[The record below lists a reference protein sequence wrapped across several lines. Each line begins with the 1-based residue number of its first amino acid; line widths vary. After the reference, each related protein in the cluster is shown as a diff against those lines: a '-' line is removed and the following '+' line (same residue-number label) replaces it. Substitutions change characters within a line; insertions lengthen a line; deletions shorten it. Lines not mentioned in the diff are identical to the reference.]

1 MMWNSFVT
9 SYRFILKS
17 KTFTAINLIGL
28 TAGLT
33 ASFFLFIYIINELSY
48 NSFYQNNNRIFRI
61 IREVSGVKIP
71 LSPALLTSNL
81 QSHISGIEKTG
92 KIIFLPL
99 QVGPIPVKQN
109 DNFVEENGFICA
121 DPEILEILSIQVFS
135 RYDANEQLDSNSVI
149 LSESAALR
157 CFGTKNPVGRQLG
170 INISGIPFSP
180 TVTGVFRDLPWNST
194 IQIDYI
200 ASMDLFRSLMLE
212 FVIDLDS
219 EVDAFEDAYAES
231 YLLIDRSSRAGEI
244 QAQIPA
250 LLDSL
255 GHTDADVNYRFQNIG
270 DIYLDSPDIVNDFH
284 LKGDRDSLFYYASL
298 AIFILLLAGINYSI
312 LSTARSAL
320 RFKEVGVRKVL
331 GATKRVLRMQILIES
346 MMLTF
351 LAFPLSFLVLGL
363 VEPFM
368 DNLYGYKIQL
378 YTWNMLIYIPLFAGI
393 TLLIG
398 FVSGAYLALY
408 LSALNPLKAIK
419 NQIFTRQRFS
429 MSKVFIVFQLLI
441 TLSLLICVII
451 ILAQLD
457 YCLHENT
464 GIDKRNL
471 LTVSFDPEEFHDYT
485 KLRDKTR
492 KEKSVIAVSG
502 SSIMP
507 PSNART
513 SIPIALSDTLEQPIS
528 AETYY
533 VDEGFLETLGVEIV
547 AGKGIHASDA
557 DSISTPT
564 VLNQDFVV
572 QVKLTDPVN
581 TSLGQFKIMGI
592 VRDFNIHS
600 FYSKI
605 NPALFIYA
613 PDKCRYMVVRFQPGT
628 LNETVDGIQQHWEE
642 LAPGMPFQYT
652 TFNDALSNMYDQE
665 QKFGQVVSLFA
676 LLAFIITGMGLF
688 GLALLI
694 SERRMKETAIRKVFG
709 ASNVDILFRMQK
721 EFLVYIG
728 IASLIAVPATW
739 ILMNYWLSTFYYK
752 TGMHWYLFVISIVSV
767 TIFVSAIILMRTYR
781 VLHQNLI
788 NALRYE

>member
-48 NSFYQNNNRIFRI
+48 NSFYPNKNRIFRT
-61 IREVSGVKIP
+61 IREASGVKIP
-71 LSPALLTSNL
+71 LSPSLLITSL
-81 QSHISGIEKTG
+81 QSYTEGIEKTG
-92 KIIFLPL
+92 KIIFLPF

-109 DNFVEENGFICA
+109 DKFVEENGFICA
-121 DPEILEILSIQVFS
+121 DPEILEIFSIQVIS
-135 RYDANEQLDSNSVI
+135 RDDDGGQLDSNSVI

-157 CFGTKNPVGRQLG
+157 CFGTKNVVGRQLE
-170 INISGIPFSP
+170 INNSGIPFSLN
-180 TVTGVFRDLPWNST
+180 VTGVFQDLPWNST
-194 IQIDYI
+194 IQIDYM
-200 ASMDLFRSLMLE
+200 ASMDLFRSLMIGFE
-212 FVIDLDS
+212 IDLDS
-219 EVDAFEDAYAES
+219 EVDAFEDTYAES
-231 YLLIDRSSRAGEI
+231 YLLIDRSSRVEEI

-255 GHTDADVNYRFQNIG
+255 GHTDAKLNYRFQNIS
-270 DIYLDSPDIVNDFH
+270 DIYMDSTDIVNDFH

-298 AIFILLLAGINYSI
+298 AIFVLLLAGINYSI

-331 GATKRVLRMQILIES
+331 GATKRALRIQILIES

-393 TLLIG
+393 TLFIG

-408 LSALNPLKAIK
+408 LSALNPMKAIK

-441 TLSLLICVII
+441 TLSLLICVMI

-471 LTVSFDPEEFHDYT
+471 LIVSFDPEEFQDYR
-485 KLRDKTR
+485 KLRDEIK

-507 PSNART
+507 PSNA
-513 SIPIALSDTLEQPIS
+513 SAYNPIKFESLEQTIS
-528 AETYY
+528 QETYF
-533 VDEGFLETLGVEIV
+533 VDECFFETLGVEIV
-547 AGKGIHASDA
+547 AGKGI
-557 DSISTPT
+557 SISDVDSNGTPT
-564 VLNQDFVV
+564 VLNQEAVAE
-572 QVKLTDPVN
+572 LNLPDPLN
-581 TSLGQFKIMGI
+581 TRMRPIKIVGI
-592 VRDFNIHS
+592 ARDFNIHS

-613 PDKCRYMVVRFQPGT
+613 PDKCSFMVVRFQPGT
-628 LNETVDGIQQHWEE
+628 LNETVDGIQRHWEA
-642 LAPGMPFQYT
+642 LAPGMPFEYT
-652 TFNDALSNMYDQE
+652 TFNDALSNIYDQE
-665 QKFGQVVSLFA
+665 QKFGQVVASFSF
-676 LLAFIITGMGLF
+676 LAFIITGMGLF

-709 ASNVDILFRMQK
+709 ASNTDILFRMQK
-721 EFLVYIG
+721 EFLIYIG
-728 IASLIAVPATW
+728 IATLIAVPATW
-739 ILMNYWLSTFYYK
+739 ILMSYWLSTFYYK

-781 VLHQNLI
+781 VLHQNPF